1 MLDLSLCKV
10 LVDRLENAPIPTLD
24 DSLADYFPLLCRTV
38 LFTLHDFHLIFFTRL
53 LFLLIVLF

>member
-10 LVDRLENAPIPTLD
+10 LVNRLENASVPSLD
-24 DSLADYFPLLCRTV
+24 DSLADCLPLLCRTV
-38 LFTLHDFHLIFFTRL
+38 LFTLHDFHLILFRRL